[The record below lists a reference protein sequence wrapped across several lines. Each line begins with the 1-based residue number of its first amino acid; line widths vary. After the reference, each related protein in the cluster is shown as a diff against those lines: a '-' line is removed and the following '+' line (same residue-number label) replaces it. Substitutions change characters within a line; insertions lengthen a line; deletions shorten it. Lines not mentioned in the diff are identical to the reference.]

1 MSMVFMGSQRA
12 LWLPWSDL
20 IIYTAWRLAVAREY
34 SFKLIISEIDS

>member
-1 MSMVFMGSQRA
+1 MSMIFMGSQRA

-20 IIYTAWRLAVAREY
+20 IISTASHLAVARED